1 MSEYEPKP
9 FMSEPADPAFKD
21 VKVMLV
27 DDDSFLLGIYA
38 LRFQKKG
45 FAVDACLGSVEAL
58 KKIREGAY
66 PDILLLDV
74 IMPFMTGID
83 MLRILREE
91 KLCEGSVVI
100 MLTNQNLS
108 PDIKAAEELGVEGYI
123 VKASCIPTEVVAHVV
138 KIWSEHKDKK
148 QKVLA
153 AKNA

>member
-1 MSEYEPKP
+1 
-9 FMSEPADPAFKD
+9 
-21 VKVMLV
+21 
-27 DDDSFLLGIYA
+27 
-38 LRFQKKG
+38 
-45 FAVDACLGSVEAL
+45 
-58 KKIREGAY
+58 
-66 PDILLLDV
+66 
-74 IMPFMTGID
+74 MTGID